1 MFNDEDAIHSL
12 IPNTEWHYRA
22 GVLTVFTEGVV
33 APTAEEIA
41 TEKIRLEEVK
51 AQQEEE
57 AAAKKAAAEA
67 KLAALGLT
75 SDDLKALG
83 L

>member
-1 MFNDEDAIHSL
+1 MKIQIDDLVREA
-12 IPNTEWHYRA
+12 
-22 GVLTVFTEGVV
+22 
-33 APTAEEIA
+33 TAEEIA
-41 TEKIRLEEVK
+41 AIEKTQADRLAEI
-51 AQQEEE
+51 E
-57 AAAKKAAAEA
+57 AEKEAEANKAAAAA